1 MDPVT
6 MSIAFGAVTGIVKGG
21 ISVFSRGREAEKA
34 QTALKKEREKL
45 TADLDRLQQNYDQ
58 SKLTVENQAQRNISN
73 LNWNIDY
80 TSDARASKASSN
92 SYTAITKQKDLY
104 RDLTR
109 VLANASDTEGKLKQ
123 SLATTGA
130 RYSGTSLERQRQLEG
145 ENQVNI
151 ASAVDN
157 TKLTSFQMASEA
169 VNNYWSYSKQVES
182 YQNNIMDAKAERDE
196 TLKSLLLQYEQQ
208 KADIE
213 YNIDLVD
220 TKYEESKYSIGDI
233 FLDLLSF
240 GMNIGSNAYD
250 SYMSGKRQ
258 EKTDLY
264 YQELEKYAK
273 EDLIG

>member
-1 MDPVT
+1 MGAGALIGFLAT
-6 MSIAFGAVTGIVKGG
+6 TSATIASKGIESNKQ
-21 ISVFSRGREAEKA
+21 REYLRKEK
-34 QTALKKEREKL
+34 EKL

-58 SKLTVENQAQRNISN
+58 GKLKIENQAQRNIAN
-73 LNWNIDY
+73 IGWNIDY
-80 TSDARASKASSN
+80 TTDARTSNASQN
-92 SYTAITKQKDLY
+92 SYTAVTKQKDLY

-130 RYSGTSLERQRQLEG
+130 RYSGTSLERQRQLEE

-169 VNNYWSYSKQVES
+169 VSNYWSYSKQIER
-182 YQNNIMDAKAERDE
+182 YQNNITDAKAERDE

-213 YNIDLVD
+213 YNIDLAD
-220 TKYEESKYSIGDI
+220 KKYQDAKYTFGDAL
-233 FLDLLSF
+233 FDVFTLGLAS
-240 GMNIGSNAYD
+240 GKSAYD
-250 SYMSGKRQ
+250 SYLSGKRQ

-264 YQELEKYAK
+264 YEELIKYAK
-273 EDLIG
+273 ERPIE